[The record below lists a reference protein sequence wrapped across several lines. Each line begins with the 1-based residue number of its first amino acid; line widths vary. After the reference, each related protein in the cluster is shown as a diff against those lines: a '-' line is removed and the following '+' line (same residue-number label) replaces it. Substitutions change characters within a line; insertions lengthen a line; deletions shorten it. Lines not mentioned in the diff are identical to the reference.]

1 MVLSIFDLRLASRG
15 TSCSCIS
22 ASWECNLCCSSLFPF
37 SGWALGLHKI
47 GECPKDVG
55 ASPIG
60 WVWYV
65 AVVGVGWEAYQVQ
78 ALAIAGLSLGG

>member
-1 MVLSIFDLRLASRG
+1 MR
-15 TSCSCIS
+15 
-22 ASWECNLCCSSLFPF
+22 CSSLFPF

-65 AVVGVGWEAYQVQ
+65 AEVGVGWEAYQDQ
-78 ALAIAGLSLGG
+78 ALAIAGLSLGGRTEGTSKGRVGKGWMA